1 MRQLPET
8 ASRRVPQVWVVA
20 ADAARAR
27 IFRARRRDGALT
39 EIEDLANP
47 DVRHGQRS
55 LHADRQGH
63 VASARRGGHS
73 LQRNATED
81 HQVAADFA
89 RRLARRLALG
99 RRRGEV
105 DRIYLLAEPHLLGV
119 VRETLDRPTRRLLAG
134 EIDRDLTRQSALAI
148 RRRLPER
155 L

>member
-1 MRQLPET
+1 MRERPVP
-8 ASRRVPQVWVVA
+8 APRRAPRVWVVA

-27 IFRARRRDGALT
+27 IFQARQRDGALT

-55 LHADRQGH
+55 LRADREGH
-63 VASARRGGHS
+63 AANAAGGGHA

-81 HQVAADFA
+81 HQVAEDFA
-89 RRLARRLALG
+89 RRVARRLAQG

-105 DRIYLLAEPHLLGV
+105 DRIYVLAEPHLLGV
-119 VRETLDRPTRRLLAG
+119 VRESLDAPTRRLLAG
-134 EIDRDLTRQSALAI
+134 EIDRDVTRQTALAI
-148 RRRLPER
+148 RRRLPEH